1 MNFEIFLFLLK
12 VKNVY
17 EQNTIPFLNLNSSFN
32 GNSTKNSLKK
42 IKGTILELF
51 QKMKN
56 KNFLIKKINKNKKL
70 KNYTLKKK

>member
-1 MNFEIFLFLLK
+1 MVIQQK
-12 VKNVY
+12 IHYKK
-17 EQNTIPFLNLNSSFN
+17 
-32 GNSTKNSLKK
+32 TKG
-42 IKGTILELF
+42 IILELF